1 MMIIAPSELA
11 KENVVD
17 TIKMLQE
24 NNVLFVALKKR
35 GPKQKNGIKQYNKPF
50 AALIQWPPS
59 FETLEMINVYI
70 KEG

>member
-24 NNVLFVALKKR
+24 NNVLFIALKKR
-35 GPKQKNGIKQYNKPF
+35 GPKQQNGIKQYNKPF
-50 AALIQWPPS
+50 AILVQWPLTSTS
-59 FETLEMINVYI
+59 FKTLTEMF
-70 KEG
+70 KSE